1 MKVRLGRE
9 GSGSEWRGP
18 LSPIAGNARD
28 TEGSFQKQ
36 NLVRLQTPSSPTP
49 PQSLGPARPQRQAQ
63 REKDLTFFFFFFF
76 FFFLDSTALFSLLHE
91 GVTLVQVKSRP
102 QMVTLYKL

>member
-1 MKVRLGRE
+1 MLSHKKFKVRVKVRLGRE

-28 TEGSFQKQ
+28 TEVSFQKQ

-63 REKDLTFFFFFFF
+63 REKDLT
-76 FFFLDSTALFSLLHE
+76 LSKTVVSPHSQWNSLLTYFFPA
-91 GVTLVQVKSRP
+91 G
-102 QMVTLYKL
+102 